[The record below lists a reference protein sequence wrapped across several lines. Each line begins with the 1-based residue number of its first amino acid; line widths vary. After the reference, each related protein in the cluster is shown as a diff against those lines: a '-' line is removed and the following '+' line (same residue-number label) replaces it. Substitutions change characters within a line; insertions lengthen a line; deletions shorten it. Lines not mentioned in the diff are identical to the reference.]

1 MCVCEWKRIFVTF
14 MKQIFVIVILGGL
27 LLQTFSKGLVLA
39 EFSLNKEYISRVLCI
54 NKSRPKMH
62 CDGHCVLMKKME
74 QQEKKDHSG
83 NSVTEKFEILIA
95 QTASQLLLRP
105 EKAVRI
111 RPAYLS
117 DVPSRPLHAV
127 FHPPKA

>member
-1 MCVCEWKRIFVTF
+1 
-14 MKQIFVIVILGGL
+14 MKQLFVIVILGGL

-54 NKSRPKMH
+54 NKSKPKLN

-74 QQEKKDHSG
+74 QQDKKDHSG
-83 NSVTEKFEILIA
+83 NSVTEKFEILIS

-127 FHPPKA
+127 FHPPRA